1 VERLSEGVEEVEDSR
16 EEVLR
21 VSRSR
26 TEFSRERICCCLVIA
41 GGATLAGEASHDM
54 WRRGGGEQ
62 EGVSE

>member
-1 VERLSEGVEEVEDSR
+1 
-16 EEVLR
+16 
-21 VSRSR
+21 
-26 TEFSRERICCCLVIA
+26 LVIA